1 MKGQEAIEARDRIME
16 AAKAKGVKNM
26 SDLARRVGMHEH
38 TFRNMG
44 QGHMPPK
51 EKLEKVA
58 EYLGMTV
65 EDIVGGPYVQPRR
78 GRQLINPTTEIK
90 REPEKQPKQ
99 HSDSLRKVLSIIPN
113 LSDRQL
119 ESALD
124 YLKYLVGN
132 SERD

>member
-16 AAKAKGVKNM
+16 AAKAKGVRSM
-26 SDLARRVGMHEH
+26 ADLARRVGMHEH

-65 EDIVGGPYVQPRR
+65 EEIVGVVYTPQR
-78 GRQLINPTTEIK
+78 GRPRTI
-90 REPEKQPKQ
+90 QPKTEMESENPPNQ

>member
-1 MKGQEAIEARDRIME
+1 ME
-16 AAKAKGVKNM
+16 VAKAKGVRSM

-51 EKLEKVA
+51 EKLDKVA
-58 EYLGMTV
+58 EYLGMTLD
-65 EDIVGGPYVQPRR
+65 EIVGGAYTPPQRKPRA
-78 GRQLINPTTEIK
+78 I
-90 REPEKQPKQ
+90 QPKTERESENPPKNY
-99 HSDSLRKVLSIIPN
+99 SDSLRKVLSIIPN

-124 YLKYLVGN
+124 YLKYLLGN

>member
-58 EYLGMTV
+58 EYLGMTLD
-65 EDIVGGPYVQPRR
+65 EIVGGEYTPPQRKPREIQPK
-78 GRQLINPTTEIK
+78 IE
-90 REPEKQPKQ
+90 RESENMPKQ

>member
-16 AAKAKGVKNM
+16 AARAKGVKNM
-26 SDLARRVGMHEH
+26 SDLARRVGIHEH
-38 TFRNMG
+38 ALRNMG
-44 QGHMPPK
+44 QGHMMSK
-51 EKLEKVA
+51 EKLEKIGA
-58 EYLGMTV
+58 YLDITM
-65 EDIVGGPYVQPRR
+65 EDMLGGPYEPTKRKPRVVQY
-78 GRQLINPTTEIK
+78 QINQ
-90 REPEKQPKQ
+90 EPDKPSKQP
-99 HSDSLRKVLSIIPN
+99 SDPIRKVLAIIPN

>member
-1 MKGQEAIEARDRIME
+1 MKDNAAIEARDRIME

-26 SDLARRVGMHEH
+26 SDLARRVGIHEH
-38 TFRNMG
+38 ALRNMG
-44 QGHMPPK
+44 QGHMMSK
-51 EKLEKVA
+51 EKLEKIGS
-58 EYLGMTV
+58 YLDITM
-65 EDIVGGPYVQPRR
+65 EDMLGGPYEPTKRKPRVVQY
-78 GRQLINPTTEIK
+78 QINQ
-90 REPEKQPKQ
+90 EPDKPLKQP
-99 HSDSLRKVLSIIPN
+99 SDPIRKVLAIIPN

>member
-1 MKGQEAIEARDRIME
+1 MKDTAAVEARDRIME
-16 AAKAKGVKNM
+16 AAKAKGVKSM
-26 SDLARRVGMHEH
+26 ADLARRVGMHEH

-58 EYLGMTV
+58 EYLGMTLD
-65 EDIVGGPYVQPRR
+65 EIVGGVYTPPQRKPRA
-78 GRQLINPTTEIK
+78 I
-90 REPEKQPKQ
+90 QPKIERESENPPKQ
-99 HSDSLRKVLSIIPN
+99 NSDSLRKVLSIIPN

-124 YLKYLVGN
+124 YLKYLLGN

>member
-1 MKGQEAIEARDRIME
+1 MKGQEAVKARDRIME
-16 AAKAKGVKNM
+16 VAKSKGVKSM

-58 EYLGMTV
+58 EYLEMTLD
-65 EDIVGGPYVQPRR
+65 EIVGGAYTSPQRKPREIQPK
-78 GRQLINPTTEIK
+78 IE
-90 REPEKQPKQ
+90 RESENMPKQ

-124 YLKYLVGN
+124 YLKYLVDKP
-132 SERD
+132 ERD

>member
-1 MKGQEAIEARDRIME
+1 MKDQAAVKARDRIME
-16 AAKAKGVKNM
+16 AAKAKGVRSM
-26 SDLARRVGMHEH
+26 ADLARRVGMHEH

-58 EYLGMTV
+58 EYLEMTLD
-65 EDIVGGPYVQPRR
+65 EIVGGAYTPPQRKQR
-78 GRQLINPTTEIK
+78 EIQTK
-90 REPEKQPKQ
+90 IERESENMPKQ

>member
-1 MKGQEAIEARDRIME
+1 MSNTPIEARDRIME
-16 AAKAKGVKNM
+16 AAKAKGVKSM

-58 EYLGMTV
+58 EHLGMTLD
-65 EDIVGGPYVQPRR
+65 EIVGGAYTPPQRKQRAIQPK
-78 GRQLINPTTEIK
+78 TE
-90 REPEKQPKQ
+90 REPENPPKQ

-124 YLKYLVGN
+124 YLKYLVDKP
-132 SERD
+132 ERD

>member
-1 MKGQEAIEARDRIME
+1 MKDQVAIEARDRIME
-16 AAKAKGVKNM
+16 VAKSKGVKSM

-58 EYLGMTV
+58 EYLEMTLD
-65 EDIVGGPYVQPRR
+65 EIVGGAYTPPQRKQR
-78 GRQLINPTTEIK
+78 EIQTK
-90 REPEKQPKQ
+90 IERESENMPKQ

>member
-16 AAKAKGVKNM
+16 AAKAKGVRNM
-26 SDLARRVGMHEH
+26 SDLARRVGIHEH
-38 TFRNMG
+38 ALRNMG
-44 QGHMPPK
+44 QGHMMSK
-51 EKLEKVA
+51 EKLEKIGA
-58 EYLGMTV
+58 YLDITM
-65 EDIVGGPYVQPRR
+65 EDMLGGPYEPTKRKPRVVQY
-78 GRQLINPTTEIK
+78 QINQ
-90 REPEKQPKQ
+90 EPDKPLKQP
-99 HSDSLRKVLSIIPN
+99 SDPIRKVLAIIPN

>member
-58 EYLGMTV
+58 EYLGMTLD
-65 EDIVGGPYVQPRR
+65 EIVGGAYTPPQRKPREIQPK
-78 GRQLINPTTEIK
+78 IE
-90 REPEKQPKQ
+90 RESENMPKQ